1 MIILERNGTVA
12 CRIPARNPLLQGLV
26 HRMLA
31 VFGRFIPGG
40 FMFIL

>member
-12 CRIPARNPLLQGLV
+12 CRIPARNPLLQGLAQ
-26 HRMLA
+26 RLFA

-40 FMFIL
+40 YMFIP